1 MIMEEKAI
9 TTKGQPVPAET
20 RYDSGQE
27 LENIKKERQEWLTS
41 ILNSHQHALQN
52 ALNHFETTLTE
63 DSIQERLKR
72 RELKG
77 LLKDISNSKETCI
90 LGLYKLDGVEAA
102 KNLFYD
108 PYADQNLWN
117 WLATVTT
124 MEPYR
129 LQEKKIDD
137 LMVKYIAEPKND
149 IKKKFDQIIQIT
161 ENNGSSNSLKVYTR
175 LMGKV
180 AADLEEEM
188 KKKKPDNGQIEN
200 CVGRAAKIFKSLN
213 TIIDYHLKNKSFSF
227 YLEMNPEEIRSIFE
241 HEKKISSKAN
251 KSTNWKE
258 LFLRNLIAYYVAFA
272 GHFLSTYT
280 IASICDQWKLQKIF
294 ELAYEGSEDI
304 TLQTRILESFST
316 ENEYLPYL
324 PINIIEGVL
333 EQNDGHKLDMIIRY
347 LQSRYPM
354 TDDSERV
361 RIKKMNDQIILDSS
375 KDIGLRETAFT
386 WYLNTT
392 AENATGERALWCH
405 TVLETMLRETP
416 NDIQEKTSF
425 KNIVE
430 QCYNC
435 IPCENRPNSL
445 IESYRKDGKNEEIRN
460 LFYTDLKSNP
470 ESLAK
475 LLSSSIDENK
485 SDKINDLI
493 EYLIDYV
500 ECMKYMDSDA
510 SCDSI
515 VQNGIVH
522 VVQYYQSGHIVS
534 SRKGQFNKC
543 SADFIKNKSDVLK
556 DILGTLGKG
565 KENYIKENI
574 SRLYSQD
581 NDVDFNINLLH
592 GFFSLDLETFPIPQL
607 QDYVEYL
614 WKNKEPPNQIKPILK
629 AICNSNRPDIIW
641 HLVEKGWSI

>member
-1 MIMEEKAI
+1 MEEKAI
-9 TTKGQPVPAET
+9 TTKGQPVPAKT

-27 LENIKKERQEWLTS
+27 LENRKKERQEWLTS
-41 ILNSHQHALQN
+41 ILSSHQHALQN
-52 ALNHFETTLTE
+52 VLNHFETTLTE
-63 DSIQERLKR
+63 GIIQEMLKN

-90 LGLYKLDGVEAA
+90 LGLYKLDAVEAA
-102 KNLFYD
+102 KTLLYN

-137 LMVKYIAEPKND
+137 LMVKCIADPTND

-180 AADLEEEM
+180 AEDLEKEM
-188 KKKKPDNGQIEN
+188 EKKKPDNEQIKNYIGLAE
-200 CVGRAAKIFKSLN
+200 KIFESLN
-213 TIIDYHLKNKSFSF
+213 AIIDYHLKNKSFSF

-251 KSTNWKE
+251 KPINWKE
-258 LFLRNLIAYYVAFA
+258 PFLRNLIAYYVAFA
-272 GHFLSTYT
+272 RHFLCEHT
-280 IASICDQWKLQKIF
+280 IASIWDQWKLQEIF
-294 ELAYEGSEDI
+294 KLAYEGSEDI

-324 PINIIEGVL
+324 PIDIIEEVL
-333 EQNDGHKLDMIIRY
+333 EQNDERKLDMIIRY

-354 TDDSERV
+354 TNDDERD

-386 WYLNTT
+386 WYLKTT
-392 AENATGERALWCH
+392 AENKTGEREDWCR
-405 TVLETMLRETP
+405 TILETMLGQTSNET
-416 NDIQEKTSF
+416 ETTLSF
-425 KNIVE
+425 KNIVG
-430 QCYNC
+430 QCYEC
-435 IPCENRPNSL
+435 IPCENRPNGL
-445 IESYRKDGKNEEIRN
+445 IESYIKDGKNKEIIS

-475 LLSSSIDENK
+475 LLSSLIDENE

-493 EYLIDYV
+493 KYLIDY
-500 ECMKYMDSDA
+500 MYMYSDA
-510 SCDSI
+510 PCDST
-515 VQNGIVH
+515 VRNGIVH
-522 VVQYYQSGHIVS
+522 VVQYYQSGDIVS
-534 SRKGQFNKC
+534 SRKVQFNER
-543 SADFIKNKSDVLK
+543 SAGSIKNQSDVLK
-556 DILGTLGKG
+556 EILETSGKD
-565 KENYIKENI
+565 NYIKENI

-581 NDVDFNINLLH
+581 NDVDFNILLLH
-592 GFFSLDLETFPIPQL
+592 GLFSLDLKTFTILQL
-607 QDYVEYL
+607 QEYVEYL
-614 WKNKEPPNQIKPILK
+614 WNNKERQDQIKPILK
-629 AICNSNRPDIIW
+629 AICKSNRPDIIW

>member
-1 MIMEEKAI
+1 MEEKAI
-9 TTKGQPVPAET
+9 TTKGQPVPAKT

-27 LENIKKERQEWLTS
+27 LENIKKKGQEWRTS
-41 ILNSHQHALQN
+41 ILNSHQHALQIFF
-52 ALNHFETTLTE
+52 NHFETTLTE
-63 DSIQERLKR
+63 DSIQEMLKD

-90 LGLYKLDGVEAA
+90 LGLYKLDDVEAE
-102 KNLFYD
+102 KKWSYN
-108 PYADQNLWN
+108 PYTDQNLWN

-137 LMVKYIAEPKND
+137 LMVKYIADPKNN

-180 AADLEEEM
+180 AADLETEM
-188 KKKKPDNGQIEN
+188 EKKKPDNGQIEN
-200 CVGRAAKIFKSLN
+200 YVGLAEKIFESLN
-213 TIIDYHLKNKSFSF
+213 TIIDYHLENKSFSF

-241 HEKKISSKAN
+241 HEKKINSKAN
-251 KSTNWKE
+251 KPTNWKE
-258 LFLRNLIAYYVAFA
+258 PFLRKLIAYYVAFA
-272 GHFLSTYT
+272 GHFLREYT
-280 IASICDQWKLQKIF
+280 IASICDQWKLEEIF
-294 ELAYEGSEDI
+294 KLAYEGSEDI

-324 PINIIEGVL
+324 PINIIKGVL
-333 EQNDGHKLDMIIRY
+333 EQNDGRNKLDMIIRY

-354 TDDSERV
+354 TDDSERDL
-361 RIKKMNDQIILDSS
+361 IKKMNDQIILDSS

-386 WYLNTT
+386 WWYLKTT
-392 AENATGERALWCH
+392 AENKTGEREAWCR
-405 TVLETMLRETP
+405 TILETMLGQTS

-425 KNIVE
+425 KDIVE
-430 QCYNC
+430 QCYRC

-445 IESYRKDGKNEEIRN
+445 IESYIKDGKNKEIRS

-493 EYLIDYV
+493 EYLIH
-500 ECMKYMDSDA
+500 YMDSDA

-515 VQNGIVH
+515 VRNGIVH
-522 VVQYYQSGHIVS
+522 VVQYYQSGDIVS
-534 SRKGQFNKC
+534 SRKGQFNER
-543 SADFIKNKSDVLK
+543 SAGFIKDKSDVLK
-556 DILGTLGKG
+556 EILGTLGKD

-581 NDVDFNINLLH
+581 NDVDFNIYLLH
-592 GFFSLDLETFPIPQL
+592 EVFSLDLETFPIHQL

-614 WKNKEPPNQIKPILK
+614 WKEWKNKERRNQIKPILE
-629 AICNSNRPDIIW
+629 AICKSNRPDIIW
-641 HLVEKGWSI
+641 HLVEKGWWSI

>member
-9 TTKGQPVPAET
+9 TTKGQPVPAKT

-27 LENIKKERQEWLTS
+27 LENIKKERQKWRTS
-41 ILNSHQHALQN
+41 ILNSHQHALQTV
-52 ALNHFETTLTE
+52 LNHFETTLTE
-63 DSIQERLKR
+63 DSIQERLKN
-72 RELKG
+72 RELKD

-90 LGLYKLDGVEAA
+90 LGLYKLDDIEAA
-102 KNLFYD
+102 KKWLYD

-180 AADLEEEM
+180 AADLEKEM
-188 KKKKPDNGQIEN
+188 EKKKPDNGQIEN
-200 CVGRAAKIFKSLN
+200 YVRQAEKIFESLN
-213 TIIDYHLKNKSFSF
+213 AIIDYHLENKSFSF

-251 KSTNWKE
+251 EPTNWKE
-258 LFLRNLIAYYVAFA
+258 PFLRKLIAYYVAFA
-272 GHFLSTYT
+272 GHFLRKYT
-280 IASICDQWKLQKIF
+280 IASICDQWKLQEIF
-294 ELAYEGSEDI
+294 KLAYEGSEDI

-333 EQNDGHKLDMIIRY
+333 EQNDGRKLDMIIRY

-361 RIKKMNDQIILDSS
+361 LIKKMNDQIILDSS

-386 WYLNTT
+386 WYLKTT
-392 AENATGERALWCH
+392 AENETGERALWCH
-405 TVLETMLRETP
+405 TLLETMLRETP

-430 QCYNC
+430 QCYTC
-435 IPCENRPNSL
+435 IPCKDKLNSL
-445 IESYRKDGKNEEIRN
+445 IESYIKDGKNKEIRI

-475 LLSSSIDENK
+475 LLSSSIDENEN
-485 SDKINDLI
+485 DKINDLI
-493 EYLIDYV
+493 EYLIDY
-500 ECMKYMDSDA
+500 MDSDA

-515 VQNGIVH
+515 VRNGIVH

-534 SRKGQFNKC
+534 SRKGQFNER
-543 SADFIKNKSDVLK
+543 SAGFIKDKSDVLK
-556 DILGTLGKG
+556 EILGTLGKD

-581 NDVDFNINLLH
+581 NDVDFNIHLLH
-592 GFFSLDLETFPIPQL
+592 GVFSLDLDLETFPIHQL

-614 WKNKEPPNQIKPILK
+614 WKNKERRNQIKPILE
-629 AICNSNRPDIIW
+629 AIRKSNRPDIIW

>member
-1 MIMEEKAI
+1 MEEKAI
-9 TTKGQPVPAET
+9 TTKGQPVPAGT

-27 LENIKKERQEWLTS
+27 LENIKKERQKWRTS
-41 ILNSHQHALQN
+41 ILKSHQHALQTV
-52 ALNHFETTLTE
+52 LKHFETTLTE
-63 DSIQERLKR
+63 DNIQERLKDR
-72 RELKG
+72 KLKD
-77 LLKDISNSKETCI
+77 LLNDISNSKETCI
-90 LGLYKLDGVEAA
+90 LGLYKLDDIEAA

-108 PYADQNLWN
+108 PYADPNLWN
-117 WLATVTT
+117 WLTTVTT

-137 LMVKYIAEPKND
+137 LMVKYIAGPKND
-149 IKKKFDQIIQIT
+149 IKKNFDQIIQIT

-180 AADLEEEM
+180 AADLETAME

-200 CVGRAAKIFKSLN
+200 YVGLAEKIFESLN
-213 TIIDYHLKNKSFSF
+213 AIINHHLENKSFSF

-251 KSTNWKE
+251 EPIIGKE
-258 LFLRNLIAYYVAFA
+258 LFLRKLIAYYVAFA
-272 GHFLSTYT
+272 GHFLRKYT
-280 IASICDQWKLQKIF
+280 IASICDQWKLQEIF
-294 ELAYEGSEDI
+294 KLAYEGSEDI

-333 EQNDGHKLDMIIRY
+333 EQNDGRKLDMIIRY

-361 RIKKMNDQIILDSS
+361 LIKKMNDQIILDSS

-386 WYLNTT
+386 WFF
-392 AENATGERALWCH
+392 AAMDENKTGEREDWCR
-405 TVLETMLRETP
+405 TILETMLGQTP
-416 NDIQEKTSF
+416 NETETTLSF

-435 IPCENRPNSL
+435 IPCGDRPNSP
-445 IESYRKDGKNEEIRN
+445 IESYIKNGKNKEIRI

-475 LLSSSIDENK
+475 LLSSSIDDNK
-485 SDKINDLI
+485 SDKINDFI
-493 EYLIDYV
+493 EYLIDY
-500 ECMKYMDSDA
+500 MGYMGSDA

-515 VQNGIVH
+515 VRNGIVH
-522 VVQYYQSGHIVS
+522 VVQYYQPGHIVS
-534 SRKGQFNKC
+534 SRKGQFNER
-543 SADFIKNKSDVLK
+543 SAGFIKNKSDVLK

-592 GFFSLDLETFPIPQL
+592 GLFSLDLETFPIHQL
-607 QDYVEYL
+607 QDYVKYL
-614 WKNKEPPNQIKPILK
+614 WKNKERRNQIKPILE
-629 AICNSNRPDIIW
+629 AICKSNRPDIIW

>member
-1 MIMEEKAI
+1 MEEKAI

-27 LENIKKERQEWLTS
+27 LENIKKERQEWRTS
-41 ILNSHQHALQN
+41 ILNSHQHALQIF
-52 ALNHFETTLTE
+52 LNHFETTLTE
-63 DSIQERLKR
+63 DSIQEMLKD

-90 LGLYKLDGVEAA
+90 LGLYKLDDIEAA
-102 KNLFYD
+102 KNWFYN

-137 LMVKYIAEPKND
+137 LMVKYIAGPTND

-180 AADLEEEM
+180 AADLEKEM
-188 KKKKPDNGQIEN
+188 KKKKPDNGQIKN
-200 CVGRAAKIFKSLN
+200 YVGLAEKIFESLN
-213 TIIDYHLKNKSFSF
+213 AIINYHLENKSFSF

-251 KSTNWKE
+251 EPTNWKE
-258 LFLRNLIAYYVAFA
+258 PFLRKLIDYYVA
-272 GHFLSTYT
+272 LRKYT
-280 IASICDQWKLQKIF
+280 ASICDQWKLQEIF
-294 ELAYEGSEDI
+294 KLAYEGSEDI

-316 ENEYLPYL
+316 ENEYLPCL
-324 PINIIEGVL
+324 PIDIIEEVL
-333 EQNDGHKLDMIIRY
+333 EQNDGYQLGIIIRY

-354 TDDSERV
+354 TDDYERV
-361 RIKKMNDQIILDSS
+361 LIKEKNDQIILDSS

-392 AENATGERALWCH
+392 AENETGEREDWCC
-405 TVLETMLRETP
+405 TILKTMLGQTP

-430 QCYNC
+430 QCYRC
-435 IPCENRPNSL
+435 IPCKDRPNSL
-445 IESYRKDGKNEEIRN
+445 IESYIKDGKNKEIRS

-485 SDKINDLI
+485 IDKINDLI
-493 EYLIDYV
+493 EYLIDYM
-500 ECMKYMDSDA
+500 ETNAY
-510 SCDSI
+510 CDSI
-515 VQNGIVH
+515 VRNGIVH
-522 VVQYYQSGHIVS
+522 VVQYYQSGDIVS
-534 SRKGQFNKC
+534 SWKGQFNEH
-543 SADFIKNKSDVLK
+543 SAGFIKNESDVLK
-556 DILGTLGKG
+556 DILVTLGKG

-574 SRLYSQD
+574 SQLYSQN
-581 NDVDFNINLLH
+581 NDVGFNIHLLH
-592 GFFSLDLETFPIPQL
+592 GFFSLDLDLETFPIHQL

-629 AICNSNRPDIIW
+629 AICESNRPDIIW

>member
-1 MIMEEKAI
+1 MEEKAI
-9 TTKGQPVPAET
+9 TTKGQPVPAKT

-27 LENIKKERQEWLTS
+27 LENIKKERQQWRTS
-41 ILNSHQHALQN
+41 ILNSHQHALQKV
-52 ALNHFETTLTE
+52 LNHFETTLTE
-63 DSIQERLKR
+63 DIIQEMLKP

-90 LGLYKLDGVEAA
+90 LGLYKLDAVEAA
-102 KNLFYD
+102 KTLLYN

-137 LMVKYIAEPKND
+137 LMVKYIADPTND

-180 AADLEEEM
+180 AEDLEKEM
-188 KKKKPDNGQIEN
+188 EKKKPNNEQIKN
-200 CVGRAAKIFKSLN
+200 YVGLAEKIFESLN
-213 TIIDYHLKNKSFSF
+213 AIIDYHLKNKSFSF

-251 KSTNWKE
+251 KPINWKE
-258 LFLRNLIAYYVAFA
+258 PFLRKLIAYYVAFA
-272 GHFLSTYT
+272 GHFLCKYT
-280 IASICDQWKLQKIF
+280 IASICDHWKLQEIF
-294 ELAYEGSEDI
+294 KLAYEGSEDI

-354 TDDSERV
+354 TDAYEQDL
-361 RIKKMNDQIILDSS
+361 IKKMNDQIILDSS

-386 WYLNTT
+386 WYLKTT
-392 AENATGERALWCH
+392 DENETGKRKDWCR
-405 TVLETMLRETP
+405 TILETMLRETP

-425 KNIVE
+425 KDIVE
-430 QCYNC
+430 QCYKC

-445 IESYRKDGKNEEIRN
+445 IESYIKDGKNKEIRN
-460 LFYTDLKSNP
+460 LFYKDLQSNP

-493 EYLIDYV
+493 KYLIDYMV
-500 ECMKYMDSDA
+500 IYA
-510 SCDSI
+510 RCDST
-515 VQNGIVH
+515 VRNGIVH
-522 VVQYYQSGHIVS
+522 VVQYYQSGLIVS
-534 SRKGQFNKC
+534 SMKGQFNER
-543 SADFIKNKSDVLK
+543 SAGFIKNQSDVLK
-556 DILGTLGKG
+556 EILETSGKG

-581 NDVDFNINLLH
+581 NDVDFNILLLH
-592 GFFSLDLETFPIPQL
+592 GLFSLDLKTFTIPQL
-607 QDYVEYL
+607 QEYVEYL
-614 WKNKEPPNQIKPILK
+614 WTHKERQDQIKPILK
-629 AICNSNRPDIIW
+629 AICKSNRPDIIW